1 MPKLDNSEIIA
12 KGLRIGTRTY
22 KSGELYYA
30 QISLRG
36 SRLNT
41 VKAIVGSKGDNIA
54 YENGSKKNRD
64 IAKRYAFEMQY
75 QINKR
80 YQIDGTTKATYLH
93 TLAKEYLQIAR
104 KQYLE
109 SKKTNKAILIDGGK
123 GVWSYPEYLNRRTAI
138 KKYIIPYFE
147 KYHKRKPIEEI
158 TQFEIESFLSWRDK
172 TSRRKYKKNYTAS
185 TFQKHNQ
192 VLRHIFK
199 LAQRRNII
207 QNIPTIKAYS
217 DIASDRKR
225 EGLDKKELALL
236 LRLVE
241 AETEEYA
248 NDLDVPSYK
257 AKYIYR
263 KYFLHFIRLCVMSGI
278 RPNSD
283 IKHKDITYTEKGNLT
298 IKRSEKGMATRKA
311 FFQNEFIPLHED
323 FLKFKKKMGLSRKG
337 NDWYFSHPK
346 KVRNAKIGSRVKS
359 FQRQWNRVVKSNK
372 KLKNKVFYS
381 LRHYYITQAI
391 YDNKPLSAIASQC
404 GTSPQMIDKTYFQEL
419 QETQADIFA

>member
-185 TFQKHNQ
+185 TFQ
-192 VLRHIFK
+192 
-199 LAQRRNII
+199 
-207 QNIPTIKAYS
+207 
-217 DIASDRKR
+217 
-225 EGLDKKELALL
+225 
-236 LRLVE
+236 
-241 AETEEYA
+241 
-248 NDLDVPSYK
+248 
-257 AKYIYR
+257 
-263 KYFLHFIRLCVMSGI
+263 
-278 RPNSD
+278 
-283 IKHKDITYTEKGNLT
+283 
-298 IKRSEKGMATRKA
+298 
-311 FFQNEFIPLHED
+311 
-323 FLKFKKKMGLSRKG
+323 
-337 NDWYFSHPK
+337 
-346 KVRNAKIGSRVKS
+346 
-359 FQRQWNRVVKSNK
+359 
-372 KLKNKVFYS
+372 
-381 LRHYYITQAI
+381 
-391 YDNKPLSAIASQC
+391 
-404 GTSPQMIDKTYFQEL
+404 
-419 QETQADIFA
+419 

>member
-1 MPKLDNSEIIA
+1 MPKLNHSEVIS
-12 KGLRIGTRTY
+12 KGLRIGTRSY
-22 KSGELYYA
+22 QSGELYYA
-30 QISLRG
+30 QISLKG

-41 VKAIVGSKGDNIA
+41 VKAIVSSKGDNIH
-54 YENGSKKNRD
+54 YENGSKKNLD
-64 IAKRYAFEMQY
+64 IAKRYAFELQH

-80 YQIDGTTKATYLH
+80 YQIDGTTKATYLN
-93 TLAKEYLQIAR
+93 TLAKEYLRIAK
-104 KQYLE
+104 KQWEE
-109 SKKTNKAILIDGGK
+109 SEATSKPIAIDGGK
-123 GVWSYPEYLNRRTAI
+123 GNWSYRQLSMTRLAI

-147 KYHKRKPIEEI
+147 KYHKRTPIEEI
-158 TQFEIESFLSWRDK
+158 TEGMIENFLSWRDK
-172 TSRRKYKKNYTAS
+172 TSRQKYKQNYTAS
-185 TFQKHNQ
+185 TLNKHNQ

-199 LAQRRNII
+199 FAQRRNII

-217 DIASDRKR
+217 NDLARKR

-236 LRLVE
+236 LRLIE
-241 AETEEYA
+241 AEAEEYA
-248 NDLDVPSYK
+248 NDIDIPDYK

-263 KYFLHFIRLCVMSGI
+263 KYFLHFIRLCAMSGI
-278 RPNSD
+278 RPNTN
-283 IKHKDITYTEKGNLT
+283 IKHKDISYTNKGNLT
-298 IKRSEKGMATRKA
+298 ITRTEKGLPTRKA
-311 FFQNEFIPLHED
+311 IFKNEFIKFHED
-323 FLKFKKKMGLSRKG
+323 FIKFKEDMGLSCKG
-337 NDWYFSHPK
+337 NDWYFSHPRE
-346 KVRNAKIGSRVKS
+346 VRNAQVGSRVRS